1 MIREPITHDWIKEH
15 AGTVLMCHVAMQD
28 CHQMS
33 RKVVDRRTGAPI
45 GLVFCD
51 TSWKRRRRNGARAGT
66 VDRVWFVEGH
76 EAEIATLDE
85 ALEILRIQQ
94 LAEREIAA

>member
-1 MIREPITHDWIKEH
+1 MIREPITHDWIREH
-15 AGTVLMCHVAMQD
+15 AATAMLGHLSMQD
-28 CHQMS
+28 CHQLS
-33 RKVVDRRTGAPI
+33 CKIIDRRTGVPI

-51 TSWKRRRRNGARAGT
+51 TSWKRNRRNGTTAGT
-66 VDRVWFVEGH
+66 VDRVWFVDGH

-94 LAEREIAA
+94 LAECV